1 MRPSSRAELTAPFA
15 NARAGVR
22 DPSTASPAIR
32 RTLCARGVR
41 TMTPLPIAHAGHWF
55 EGALYLAPV
64 VILVVV
70 LFLQGRKDD
79 HADEAEHGEPQP

>member
-1 MRPSSRAELTAPFA
+1 M
-15 NARAGVR
+15 
-22 DPSTASPAIR
+22 II
-32 RTLCARGVR
+32 
-41 TMTPLPIAHAGHWF
+41 LPIAHAGHWF

-79 HADEAEHGEPQP
+79 DEDLGDGGEPKAPRDARV